1 MLLENFIRTIPFESE
16 ANRESANAG
25 FLVYEASSLIVMPPV
40 GAVLSEKDAV
50 TDFGPL
56 MVKVQLGLDPEQSP
70 DHPAKTEPSEAAV
83 RVTDIPL
90 PNDDEQFAPQSMPRG
105 ELVTVP
111 LPDLVIFT
119 EKVSGNGVTCAV
131 IPVEILPALSA
142 AQRRK

>member
-1 MLLENFIRTIPFESE
+1 LENLIWVIPFESE

-25 FLVYEASSLIVMPPV
+25 LLVYEAPALMVMLPV
-40 GAVLSEKDAV
+40 GTVVSEKDAV
-50 TDFGPL
+50 TDLGPL
-56 MVKVQLGLDPEQSP
+56 MVNVQLGLEPEQSP
-70 DHPAKTEPSEAAV
+70 DHPVKTEPSEAAV

-119 EKVSGNGVTCAV
+119 EKVSGKGVACAV
-131 IPVEILPALSA
+131 MPVEILPALSA